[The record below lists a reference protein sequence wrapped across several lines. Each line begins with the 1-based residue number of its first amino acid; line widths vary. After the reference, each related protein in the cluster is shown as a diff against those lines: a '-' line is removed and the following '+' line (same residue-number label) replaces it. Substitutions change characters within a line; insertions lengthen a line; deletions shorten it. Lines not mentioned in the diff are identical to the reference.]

1 MAVANSIINY
11 IQPTLFIQPTNI
23 GSTYIIIDKYE
34 PQYPD
39 EPIATFSGKL
49 TTIEGST
56 YHFTNLTKL
65 TKLDNATDP
74 WVFEIPEKDES
85 FSISDYIFYE
95 KVDDIPLEFK
105 DMVSYYNMNQMENR
119 MGCDSK
125 KCTGT
130 ECKADGGKLN
140 RKTKRKKIKRKTK
153 RR

>member
-95 KVDDIPLEFK
+95 KVDD
-105 DMVSYYNMNQMENR
+105 MNQMENR